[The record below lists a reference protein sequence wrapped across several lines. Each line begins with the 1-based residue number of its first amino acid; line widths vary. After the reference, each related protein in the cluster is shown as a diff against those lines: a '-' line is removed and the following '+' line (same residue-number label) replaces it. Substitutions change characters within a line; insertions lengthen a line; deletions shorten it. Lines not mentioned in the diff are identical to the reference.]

1 MDRRRDR
8 ANITVQYTAGVP
20 RYGTVFCKQRPLG
33 GRVNKP
39 FRKQRVVRY
48 FHHRVETNESSSI
61 DAFAT
66 VDDRLEQLNTAV
78 REQPHA
84 FDAWRDLVDYQYY
97 LFKPNGRQDKLK
109 GMYNKQFA
117 IVDRALDLNANRLQ
131 YRLLKLHT
139 RTDSHLVDHETLL
152 NEWSALIKDC
162 LKSSDDRTINDAWF
176 AYVQFLTNRIEL
188 FSIEKLTDAF
198 LQYFSTYTYHIQTR
212 SDKERR
218 FLSNH
223 MIGMNAYSGVTMARS
238 CV

>member
-8 ANITVQYTAGVP
+8 ANITVQYTSGVP

-48 FHHRVETNESSSI
+48 FHHRVEPTESSSI
-61 DAFAT
+61 DTFAI

-84 FDAWRDLVDYQYY
+84 FDSWRDLVDYQYY
-97 LFKPNGRQDKLK
+97 LYKPNGRQDKLTA
-109 GMYNKQFA
+109 MYNKQFA

-131 YRLLKLHT
+131 YRLLKLLI
-139 RTDSHLVDHETLL
+139 RTESHLVDHEILF
-152 NEWSALIKDC
+152 NEWMALIKDC
-162 LKSSDDRTINDAWF
+162 LKSSDDRAINDAWL

-198 LQYFSTYTYHIQTR
+198 LQYFSTYTYHMQTR

-218 FLSNH
+218 FLSNQ
-223 MIGMNAYSGVTMARS
+223 MIGRETCSRVTTTRS
-238 CV
+238 CT